1 MPEHLLLAL
10 LDDPDVSK
18 AGEVDLQAV
27 RHAVIAYIDE
37 KLKTWV
43 IISDARDATPTVA
56 FRRVIHLATVRSLKR
71 ETSSLAVLASMFGE
85 TESCAVLPLS
95 EQGMSHERIVSF
107 TSGSSQDV
115 EHQDLGTFS
124 SYVGCGP
131 SRKRQS
137 RPISVCSRPPHNAA

>member
-71 ETSSLAVLASMFGE
+71 ETSSLDVLASMFRE
-85 TESCAVLPLS
+85 TEKLRSVAS
-95 EQGMSHERIVSF
+95 ERARNV
-107 TSGSSQDV
+107 
-115 EHQDLGTFS
+115 
-124 SYVGCGP
+124 P
-131 SRKRQS
+131 
-137 RPISVCSRPPHNAA
+137 